1 MEIQQLTYFLTVA
14 QLEHMTKAANILH
27 IAQPALSQC
36 IKRLEKELNVSLFTR
51 TGRNIQLND
60 NGRHLQTLL
69 KPIMAALKNIP
80 QEFSKRALSEIP
92 IKLNISAAT
101 ALMTEILIQYK
112 IEHPETSFALM
123 QDATDKECDISIS
136 TVISLEGQQESD
148 VVLDEEIFIAVPI
161 NSVFAK
167 RTSLRLDELSKL
179 PFISF
184 SGSKP
189 LRQVCDQLCNS
200 VGIIPNIVF
209 ESDSPQ
215 VVRSLI
221 EAGMGVGFW
230 PAFSWGKFSSNK
242 AILIPIGSPIC
253 RRQLIL
259 SINKDARSSTTCCD
273 FYTYVIDHIKLFKQI

>member
-1 MEIQQLTYFLTVA
+1 MEIQQLSYFLTVA
-14 QLEHMTKAANILH
+14 QLEHMTKAANVLH

-36 IKRLEKELNVSLFTR
+36 IKRLENELNVSLFTR
-51 TGRNIQLND
+51 TGRNIRLND

-80 QEFSKRALSEIP
+80 KEFSEQSLAEIP

-101 ALMTEILIQYK
+101 ALMTEILIQYRM
-112 IEHPETSFALM
+112 EHPETSFTLM
-123 QDATDKECDISIS
+123 QDATNKECDISIS
-136 TVISLEGQQESD
+136 TVLSAEGRQESD
-148 VVLDEEIFIAVPI
+148 VILDEEIFIAVPI
-161 NSVFAK
+161 TSVFAK
-167 RTSLRLDELSKL
+167 RTSLRLDELSQL

-242 AILIPIGSPIC
+242 AVLIPIGSPIC
-253 RRQLIL
+253 RRQLVL
-259 SINKDARSSTTCCD
+259 SINNTAKSSKNCLS
-273 FYTYVIDHIKLFKQI
+273 FYTYVINHIKIFK

>member
-1 MEIQQLTYFLTVA
+1 MELQQLKYFLTVA
-14 QLEHMTKAANILH
+14 EMEHMTKAATILH

-36 IKRLEKELNVSLFTR
+36 IKRLETELGVTLFTR
-51 TGRNIQLND
+51 TGRNIQLNN
-60 NGRHLQTLL
+60 NGRRLQTLL
-69 KPIMAALKNIP
+69 KPIMAALINISN
-80 QEFSKRALSEIP
+80 EFSSDALAAVP

-101 ALMTEILIQYK
+101 ALMTEILIQYRV
-112 IEHPETSFALM
+112 EHPETSFTLM
-123 QDATDKECDISIS
+123 QDATETDCDISIS
-136 TVISLEGQQESD
+136 TVLPTNVNNESD
-148 VVLDEEIFIAVPI
+148 VILDEEIFIAVPI
-161 NSVFAK
+161 HSVFAK
-167 RTSLRLDELSKL
+167 RISIRLDELAKL

-230 PAFSWGKFSSNK
+230 PAFSWGKFSSTK
-242 AILIPIGSPIC
+242 AALIPVGSPVC
-253 RRQLIL
+253 RRQLVL
-259 SINKDARSSTTCCD
+259 SITQEAQSLATCQN
-273 FYTYVIDHIKLFKQI
+273 FYTYVVEHIKLFT